1 MSAAYLD
8 FLGSVAAR
16 RRKAASRQAVGS
28 CVANLQL
35 LEWLLV
41 LRRRT
46 GNTPNL
52 PDVPRKLAKDFIGD
66 AWERLPQHASTMRLI
81 AMEFRCQKK
90 GELNEYVESYLA
102 QMLAQQVL
110 PQARVGELK
119 AELRIDA
126 SMVTTVSRFSSTIRD
141 HQSADQLLEQ
151 KLRSWGYE
159 ITNVMTF
166 EDGDGEIAMILDW
179 S

>member
-52 PDVPRKLAKDFIGD
+52 PDVPRKLAKAGD
-66 AWERLPQHASTMRLI
+66 SAEPEKSAVRTGGNFWKRSPICIRLEWPTAT
-81 AMEFRCQKK
+81 
-90 GELNEYVESYLA
+90 
-102 QMLAQQVL
+102 
-110 PQARVGELK
+110 
-119 AELRIDA
+119 
-126 SMVTTVSRFSSTIRD
+126 SRWRT
-141 HQSADQLLEQ
+141 
-151 KLRSWGYE
+151 
-159 ITNVMTF
+159 
-166 EDGDGEIAMILDW
+166 
-179 S
+179 

>member
-90 GELNEYVESYLA
+90 GASSGQSRRAES
-102 QMLAQQVL
+102 
-110 PQARVGELK
+110 
-119 AELRIDA
+119 
-126 SMVTTVSRFSSTIRD
+126 
-141 HQSADQLLEQ
+141 
-151 KLRSWGYE
+151 
-159 ITNVMTF
+159 
-166 EDGDGEIAMILDW
+166 
-179 S
+179 